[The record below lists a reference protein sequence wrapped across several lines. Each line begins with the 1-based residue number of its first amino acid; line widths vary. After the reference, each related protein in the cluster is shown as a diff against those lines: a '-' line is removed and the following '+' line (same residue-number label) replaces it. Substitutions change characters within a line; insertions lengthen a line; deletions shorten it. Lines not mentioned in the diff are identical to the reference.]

1 MSVTW
6 VQLIWQMGE
15 MTQCMFTTCLTV
27 RTVFGQKS
35 NQIKKQTP
43 SSSPESCCHQQSKK
57 LNLNIPCC
65 PMSYV
70 NHFRACVLKTTGGV
84 RGELLLPLNM
94 FFIFKCLT
102 EMKSHKYWPWCV
114 LMLSLLDTNAR
125 ITRPLLAP
133 RMTANF
139 ARAMKMSTRGQISRM
154 LRHARWDIV
163 ISVTTSQCQTYIGI
177 DKENYFAQLFISIIY
192 LKRNTFIHLISSW
205 IWSPLCAGW
214 MRSWTKLQIL
224 EFWQNVQF
232 LFLTGKTFTRS
243 IFCRKSFAFDIWMMD
258 LFVQFLLDLTNDAQ
272 NCELQISGAHQTHPW
287 RS

>member
-1 MSVTW
+1 M
-6 VQLIWQMGE
+6 M
-15 MTQCMFTTCLTV
+15 C
-27 RTVFGQKS
+27 
-35 NQIKKQTP
+35 
-43 SSSPESCCHQQSKK
+43 
-57 LNLNIPCC
+57 
-65 PMSYV
+65 
-70 NHFRACVLKTTGGV
+70 
-84 RGELLLPLNM
+84 
-94 FFIFKCLT
+94 
-102 EMKSHKYWPWCV
+102 

-154 LRHARWDIV
+154 WRHARWDIV
-163 ISVTTSQCQTYIGI
+163 ISVTTSQCQTHIGI
-177 DKENYFAQLFISIIY
+177 DKENYFTQLFISVIY
-192 LKRNTFIHLISSW
+192 LKKNTFIHLISSW

-232 LFLTGKTFTRS
+232 LFLTCKTFTRS
-243 IFCRKSFAFDIWMMD
+243 IFCRKSFAFDNWMMD